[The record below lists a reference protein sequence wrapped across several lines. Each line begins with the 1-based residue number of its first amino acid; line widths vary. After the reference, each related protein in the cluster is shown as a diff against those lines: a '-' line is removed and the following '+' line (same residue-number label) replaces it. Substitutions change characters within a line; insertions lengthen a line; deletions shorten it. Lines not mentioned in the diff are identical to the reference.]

1 MRTAAMD
8 FSLITYFLLSFVAL
22 TVGLP
27 AQTTLLNHTDNDTS
41 ISTRL
46 FAELEE
52 LARIVDIS
60 YCVGLTGLGIQK
72 PFQCV
77 SRCAEFEDFE
87 LVTVGILIIFWCFT
101 DTDDDRHG
109 IRDLSSLIPA
119 VILPCLIHRPAH
131 GLFSP
136 FVEHIQSR
144 TPL

>member
-22 TVGLP
+22 TIGLP
-27 AQTTLLNHTDNDTS
+27 AQTTLLNYANNNTS
-41 ISTRL
+41 VSTRL
-46 FAELEE
+46 FVELEE

-87 LVTVGILIIFWCFT
+87 LLTVGLLIIF
-101 DTDDDRHG
+101 
-109 IRDLSSLIPA
+109 
-119 VILPCLIHRPAH
+119 
-131 GLFSP
+131 
-136 FVEHIQSR
+136 
-144 TPL
+144 